1 MLLPASSYPIQ
12 GILYF
17 IVHPALWGKCFCA
30 FLIALL
36 VALGSLAGSFTAMP
50 FIARALIRAGCVSG
64 LAWTVSVVIALLM
77 SALVLLIAVL
87 IIIPA
92 LAESMVDYVWRE
104 KGLPL
109 SDRPDAC
116 CRGCATDCGLCC
128 THNLVGIVL
137 LILTFPL
144 NVIPIAGT
152 IIFCYVNGWM
162 FAWEKQ
168 TRYHV
173 EVKGWDF
180 KQSRAYAVRHWR
192 AYAGFGMVCYLL
204 QLIPIANIFFS
215 FTNAVG
221 AALWSVAQWQEEQK
235 LMAQAH
241 AQYGTN
247 AGAIEASA
255 GVAAQGA
262 AAATAADAGQEE
274 AMSFGPIDVLALQEA
289 AMAAEASSRANNE
302 AHQSN
307 A

>member
-12 GILYF
+12 GIAYF
-17 IVHPALWGKCFCA
+17 LVHPALWAKCFCA
-30 FLIALL
+30 FFIALV

-50 FIARALIRAGCVSG
+50 FIAHALIRANCPSG
-64 LAWTVSVVIALLM
+64 LAWTVSVVVALLM
-77 SALVLLIAVL
+77 SALILLIAVL

-92 LAESMVDYVWRE
+92 LAESMVDYVWHD

-116 CRGCATDCGLCC
+116 CRGCAADCGLCC
-128 THNLVGIVL
+128 TQSIISIIL
-137 LILTFPL
+137 LIITFPL
-144 NVIPIAGT
+144 NAIPIAGT
-152 IIFCYVNGWM
+152 MVFCYVNGWM
-162 FAWEKQ
+162 YAWEKQ

-192 AYAGFGMVCYLL
+192 AYAGFGMVCYFL

-235 LMAQAH
+235 LVAQYH

-247 AGAIEASA
+247 ADSIEASA
-255 GVAAQGA
+255 SAAGGAEAGQA
-262 AAATAADAGQEE
+262 AASQ
-274 AMSFGPIDVLALQEA
+274 FGPVDVLALQEA
-289 AMAAEASSRANNE
+289 EAIEAAARAVE
-302 AHQSN
+302 TE
-307 A
+307 